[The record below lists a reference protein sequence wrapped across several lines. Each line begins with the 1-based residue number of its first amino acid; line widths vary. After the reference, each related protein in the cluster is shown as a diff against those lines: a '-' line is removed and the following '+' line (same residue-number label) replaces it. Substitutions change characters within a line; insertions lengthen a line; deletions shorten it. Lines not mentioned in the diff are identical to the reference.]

1 MRETVH
7 SLLPQI
13 YPRIY
18 QHSNN
23 EKRKPII
30 NQIHFPFRARSRSPP
45 QLPPLHPPTFE
56 PTIQK
61 KEKKKETNYV
71 PSNRHTH
78 PKSPFILLLIPFSD
92 LSVYRLVSS
101 ITTATVSTT
110 VETPWTQPSPEE
122 ILPYHSFSPFPQ
134 NINGHRPFEFNRFN
148 PRKKK
153 LAAAPPVS
161 RTRNGSFPCGK
172 RVRGGPRAAS
182 WCALR
187 TPKPPPL
194 SLFFGCTR
202 RRHRYFSRKKGRRWD
217 KGG

>member
-1 MRETVH
+1 MRN
-7 SLLPQI
+7 
-13 YPRIY
+13 RA
-18 QHSNN
+18 
-23 EKRKPII
+23 
-30 NQIHFPFRARSRSPP
+30 HFSSKFTNIR
-45 QLPPLHPPTFE
+45 T
-56 PTIQK
+56 TK
-61 KEKKKETNYV
+61 KENQLSIKFISHSVHDPVCLNFLHFILPHSSQRSKKKKKKETNYV
-71 PSNRHTH
+71 SSNRHTH

-92 LSVYRLVSS
+92 LPVHRLVSS

-110 VETPWTQPSPEE
+110 VETPWTQPPPCTEE
-122 ILPYHSFSPFPQ
+122 ILLYHSFSPFPQ

-194 SLFFGCTR
+194 FLSLFWMHAPTASIFQ
-202 RRHRYFSRKKGRRWD
+202 SKKGTEV
-217 KGG
+217 G

>member
-30 NQIHFPFRARSRSPP
+30 NQIHFPFRARSRSP

-61 KEKKKETNYV
+61 KKKKETNYV

-92 LSVYRLVSS
+92 LPVHRLVSS

-110 VETPWTQPSPEE
+110 VETPWTQPPPCTEE
-122 ILPYHSFSPFPQ
+122 ILLYHSFSPFPQ

-194 SLFFGCTR
+194 FLSLFWMHAPTASIFQ
-202 RRHRYFSRKKGRRWD
+202 SKKGTEV
-217 KGG
+217 G

>member
-1 MRETVH
+1 MRN
-7 SLLPQI
+7 
-13 YPRIY
+13 RA
-18 QHSNN
+18 
-23 EKRKPII
+23 
-30 NQIHFPFRARSRSPP
+30 HFSSKFTNIR
-45 QLPPLHPPTFE
+45 T
-56 PTIQK
+56 TK
-61 KEKKKETNYV
+61 KENQLSIKSISHSVHDPVCLNFLHFILPHSSQRSKKKKKKETNYV

-92 LSVYRLVSS
+92 LPVHRLVSS

-110 VETPWTQPSPEE
+110 VETPWTQPPPCTEE
-122 ILPYHSFSPFPQ
+122 ILLYHSFSPFPQ

-194 SLFFGCTR
+194 FLSLFWMHAPTASIFQ
-202 RRHRYFSRKKGRRWD
+202 SKKGTEV
-217 KGG
+217 G

>member
-1 MRETVH
+1 MRN
-7 SLLPQI
+7 
-13 YPRIY
+13 RA
-18 QHSNN
+18 
-23 EKRKPII
+23 
-30 NQIHFPFRARSRSPP
+30 HFSSKFTNIR
-45 QLPPLHPPTFE
+45 T
-56 PTIQK
+56 TK
-61 KEKKKETNYV
+61 KENQLSIKSISHSVHDPVCLNFLHFILPHSSQRSKKKKKKETNYV

-92 LSVYRLVSS
+92 LPVHRLVSS

-110 VETPWTQPSPEE
+110 VETPWTQPPPCTEE
-122 ILPYHSFSPFPQ
+122 ILLYHSFSPFPQ

-187 TPKPPPL
+187 TPKPPSL

>member
-1 MRETVH
+1 MRN
-7 SLLPQI
+7 
-13 YPRIY
+13 RA
-18 QHSNN
+18 
-23 EKRKPII
+23 
-30 NQIHFPFRARSRSPP
+30 HFSSKFTNIR
-45 QLPPLHPPTFE
+45 T
-56 PTIQK
+56 TK
-61 KEKKKETNYV
+61 KENQLSIKSISHSVHDPVRLNFLHFILPHSSQRSKKKKKKETNYV

-92 LSVYRLVSS
+92 LPVHRLVSS

-110 VETPWTQPSPEE
+110 VETPWTQPPPCTEE
-122 ILPYHSFSPFPQ
+122 ILLYHSFSPFPQ

-194 SLFFGCTR
+194 FLSLFWMHAPTASIFQ
-202 RRHRYFSRKKGRRWD
+202 SKKGTEV
-217 KGG
+217 G